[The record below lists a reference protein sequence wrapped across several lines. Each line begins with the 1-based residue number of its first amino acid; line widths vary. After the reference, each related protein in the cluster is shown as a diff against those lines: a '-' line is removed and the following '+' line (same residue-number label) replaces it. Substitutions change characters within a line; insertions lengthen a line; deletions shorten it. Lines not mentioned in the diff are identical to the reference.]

1 VRRENSVDDVLDL
14 IRIRHKISIQDIQ
27 DILSL
32 DTGTTKMILDFLAR
46 FDFVILQ
53 GRNVLFNKS
62 CKLFFEEML
71 PARFT
76 SSP

>member
-14 IRIRHKISIQDIQ
+14 IRIKHKISIQDIQ

-32 DTGTTKMILDFLAR
+32 DIGTIKMILDFLAR
-46 FDFVILQ
+46 FDFVNLQ
-53 GRNVLFNKS
+53 GRSVLFSKT
-62 CKLFFEEML
+62 CKPFFEEML
-71 PARFT
+71 PVRFT